1 MKENEKKE
9 DNRMEKIIRDKK
21 NEKELV
27 GLDKE
32 GREGSGL

>member
-21 NEKELV
+21 NEKELA

-32 GREGSGL
+32 GREGSRL